1 MQSARRIQL
10 IACAF
15 LLAGIAAVAQP
26 LPPATPEQV
35 GLSSER
41 LERVTNHFRKEIAEK
56 RVPGVVMLVA
66 RKGRIAY
73 FESLGVRDPATGA
86 PMTKDSIFRVWSMTK
101 PWVSV
106 AAMML
111 VEEGKL
117 SLGDPVSKY
126 LPEFGKLEVSVE
138 RLDPETRKATYS
150 NVPAKKPMTVH
161 DLMRHTSGI
170 PYSAQAGNAEL
181 SERFQK
187 AGLDPLD
194 LESAEF
200 ARRVAKLPLLNE
212 PGAAFQYGYSTDIL
226 GRVVEM
232 ISGMRLSEFLQKRI
246 FAPLAMRDSGFH
258 VPDQAANRLAQPFEK
273 IPGTDIAVKI
283 FDARRKPAMDG
294 GGGNGVSTASDY
306 ARFCQMLLN
315 GGQLDGVRLV
325 SRTTVRLMTADHLG
339 PSMPSVSGPGELTFG
354 TPGYTYGLGL
364 GVRRETGGATVPGSP
379 GEFMWTGLLNTLFI
393 IDPQEELVAL
403 FMSVGAGAAIRMNHR
418 RTFRQLVYQA
428 IVD

>member
-1 MQSARRIQL
+1 MQSDRRIQFM
-10 IACAF
+10 ACAF
-15 LLAGIAAVAQP
+15 LFATAAAFAQP
-26 LPPATPEQV
+26 LPTAEPERV

-41 LERVTNHFRKEIAEK
+41 LERVTDHFRKEIEEK

-66 RKGRIAY
+66 RNGRIAY
-73 FESLGVRDPATGA
+73 FESLGTRDPATGA

-106 AAMML
+106 AAMIL

-138 RLDPETRKATYS
+138 RIDPETRKATYS
-150 NVPAKKPMTVH
+150 IVPAKKPMTVH

-170 PYSAQAGNAEL
+170 PYSAQPGNAEL
-181 SERFQK
+181 NERFQK
-187 AGLDPLD
+187 AGLEPME

-226 GRVVEM
+226 GRIVEV
-232 ISGMRLSEFLQKRI
+232 ISGVRLSEFLRKRI
-246 FAPLAMRDSGFH
+246 FAPLGMRDSGFY
-258 VPDQAANRLAQPFEK
+258 VPDHATKRLAQPFEK
-273 IPGTDIAVKI
+273 IPGTDIPVKI
-283 FDARRKPAMDG
+283 FDPKRQPAMDSG
-294 GGGNGVSTASDY
+294 DGRGVSTASDY
-306 ARFCQMLLN
+306 ARFSQMLLD
-315 GGQLDGVRLV
+315 GGQLDGARLV

-339 PSMPSVSGPGELTFG
+339 PALPIQSGPGELTFG
-354 TPGYTYGLGL
+354 TPGYTFGLGF
-364 GVRRETGGATVPGSP
+364 GVRREAGGATVPGSP
-379 GEFMWTGLLNTLFI
+379 GEFMWTGFMNTLFI
-393 IDPQEELVAL
+393 IDPQEKLVAL
-403 FMSVGAGAAIRMNHR
+403 FMSVGAGAAIRMSHR